1 MSPTVSPTVSP
12 VPTPERERVLRR
24 ILAAV
29 AVAGLVALLIVGRQA
44 NHAADTERA
53 GQDAMKAARTSV
65 PAILS
70 YTDSGLSAQLA
81 ASRRLM
87 TPDYAKRYA
96 AMVKARVLPHAQK
109 YGVAN
114 QVGVVSLGT
123 VRSSTETAVILVFAN
138 QTTRTKEK
146 PEGLTQGTR
155 LEVTLRL
162 SDDRWLVDD
171 MKPL

>member
-1 MSPTVSPTVSP
+1 VTPTVTTDATSQ
-12 VPTPERERVLRR
+12 RERMLRR
-24 ILAAV
+24 VLVAV
-29 AVAGLVALLIVGRQA
+29 AVVGLVVLLIVGRQA
-44 NHAADTERA
+44 NQAAETERA
-53 GQDAMKAARTSV
+53 GQAAMKTARTSV

-81 ASRRLM
+81 TNRRLM

-96 AMVKARVLPHAQK
+96 SMVKARVLPHAEK

-114 QVGVVSLGT
+114 QVGVVSIGT
-123 VRSSTETAVILVFAN
+123 VRSSADSAVILVFAN

-146 PEGLTQGTR
+146 PDGLTQGTR

-162 SDDRWLVDD
+162 SDGRWLVDD